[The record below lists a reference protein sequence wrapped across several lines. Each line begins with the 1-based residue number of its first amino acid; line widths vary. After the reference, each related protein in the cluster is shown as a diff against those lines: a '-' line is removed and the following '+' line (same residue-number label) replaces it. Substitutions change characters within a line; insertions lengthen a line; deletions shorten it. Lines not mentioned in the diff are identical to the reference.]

1 MTSQGTRHGAAHN
14 AFRQALETRSVKQ
27 AELAMREMRRVGL
40 LDALDYVALLA
51 VERSERFEPAAVRW
65 LSVLSS
71 ECGWLSLTDVQLD
84 VACVSGL
91 QAGEQEQAQATLRAL
106 VKRKH
111 RLKGQ

>member
-1 MTSQGTRHGAAHN
+1 MTSQGTAHGAARR
-14 AFRQALETRSVKQ
+14 AFRQALETRSVTQ

-65 LSVLSS
+65 LSVLLS
-71 ECGWLSLTDVQLD
+71 ECGPLTLVDVQLA
-84 VACVSGL
+84 VACLGSVPGGDSD
-91 QAGEQEQAQATLRAL
+91 AARDALRAL

>member
-1 MTSQGTRHGAAHN
+1 
-14 AFRQALETRSVKQ
+14 
-27 AELAMREMRRVGL
+27 MREMGRVGL

-65 LSVLSS
+65 LYVLLS
-71 ECGWLSLTDVQLD
+71 ECGWLSLTDVQLAA
-84 VACVSGL
+84 ACVSSLEGGERD
-91 QAGEQEQAQATLRAL
+91 QARETLRAL